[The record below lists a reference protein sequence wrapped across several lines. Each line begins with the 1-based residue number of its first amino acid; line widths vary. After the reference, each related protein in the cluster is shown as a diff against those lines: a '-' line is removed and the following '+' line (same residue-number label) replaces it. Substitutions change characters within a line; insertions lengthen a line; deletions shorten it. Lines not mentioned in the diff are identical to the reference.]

1 MRRAAIAVRAD
12 AAEGILDLLLDLAPQ
27 GVREHADGDGVEIVI
42 YGPAPSAAALEAATA
57 GALVRP
63 IAIEDVPGGWPER
76 RARES
81 RPLVIAGRIHLRR
94 PWDPPAGPELI
105 DLVIDRGRGFGTGGH
120 PTTAMVL
127 ELLCDLEPAGALVDL
142 GCGAGVLSIA
152 AAKLGWTSVIGV
164 DIDETA
170 VAEARAN
177 IERNAAGATVE
188 HADLTR
194 DPMPAAEVAL
204 ANVNPLEV
212 HAIIAARIPVGVR
225 TLVASGLVTEEVG
238 PALALY
244 ARAGFTEVCRLERG
258 GWAAVVLGRPA

>member
-1 MRRAAIAVRAD
+1 MIPVRAD
-12 AAEGILDLLLDLAPQ
+12 AAEDILDLLLDLAPQ
-27 GVREHADGDGVEIVI
+27 GVREHADGDVVEFVI
-42 YGPAPSAAALEAATA
+42 YGAAPSAAELRAAA
-57 GALVRP
+57 GDALVRP
-63 IAIEDVPGGWPER
+63 VAIDDVAGGWPER

-94 PWDPPAGPELI
+94 PWDPPAGPGLI

-127 ELLCDLEPAGALVDL
+127 ELMCDLEPAGALVDL

-152 AAKLGWTSVIGV
+152 AAKLGWSSVTGV

-177 IERNAAGATVE
+177 IERNAAGASVE

-212 HAIIAARIPVGVR
+212 HAIIATRLPADVR

-238 PALALY
+238 PALGLY
-244 ARAGFTEVCRLERG
+244 ARAALTEVRRLERD